1 VDAAEE
7 TTEEAA
13 EVNELVDAGGTK
25 ATKEAAEVEGLF
37 DVGTAT
43 FLR

>member
-13 EVNELVDAGGTK
+13 EVDELVDAGKTE

-37 DVGTAT
+37 DVGATT